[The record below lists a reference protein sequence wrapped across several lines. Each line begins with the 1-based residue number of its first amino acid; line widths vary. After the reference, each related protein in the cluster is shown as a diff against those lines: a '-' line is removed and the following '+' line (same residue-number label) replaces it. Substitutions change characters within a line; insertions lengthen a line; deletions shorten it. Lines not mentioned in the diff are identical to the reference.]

1 MQEPVAEVKN
11 GHSELAQALMLFIP
25 TAFDLIATVLMN
37 VGLLSGAARAIVN
50 LLLGSGTS
58 LPLIRSLPPSAWI
71 TAPQTVLPLPL
82 ACSDGIRVPD
92 DAWCR
97 DAVCGTFCGHLP
109 AAQVGQRTCSRA
121 YMFVLQCRCFDA

>member
-50 LLLGSGTS
+50 LLLGWTS
-58 LPLIRSLPPSAWI
+58 LPLICPLPP
-71 TAPQTVLPLPL
+71 
-82 ACSDGIRVPD
+82 
-92 DAWCR
+92 
-97 DAVCGTFCGHLP
+97 
-109 AAQVGQRTCSRA
+109 
-121 YMFVLQCRCFDA
+121 